1 MTENMLQHVCSN
13 TIPDYQTSVVLNE
26 TIELLLELNQVPQ
39 IPHISNRLNKKRK
52 KNSLSK
58 SGEKQKK
65 IKPNQD
71 DYIDI
76 NDRDNNS
83 MSFSTINTDVVMKQM
98 FMASETGEINT
109 NSVVLSNEEIWYNNF
124 NKVKEYIDNN
134 KKKPTESDRRW
145 ICLQQA
151 NYKNKKAIMKDEN
164 IYSEWTNFIN
174 KYQEYFLSNEEIW
187 YNNLIKIKEYIDEN
201 GKRPSQYDK
210 HKEIKQLG
218 CWLSNQQK
226 KYKKKKQIM
235 KDEDIYSEW
244 TNFMNEY
251 QKKLKSNSLKS
262 NKKYY
267 YNIWYNNLNKVKE
280 YIDNNNKRPSNS
292 DKDIEIKQLAKWICL
307 QQTNYK
313 TKKHIMKDEN
323 IYSEWTNFMNEY
335 QKKLKSNSLKSNK
348 EIWYNTLNKVKE
360 YIDNNKKKPSNS
372 DKDIEIKQLAKWIGT
387 QQTNYKT
394 KKQTMKNE
402 NIYSEWT
409 NFTNDYKEYI
419 KSYQEYLLSNEE
431 IWYNNLI
438 KVKEYIDKNKKKP
451 SNSDKNKEIKQ
462 LASWIGKQQK
472 NYKTKKHTMKNEN
485 IYSKWTNFTNDYKEY
500 IKSYQEYLL
509 SNEEIWYNNLIKV
522 KEYIDKN
529 KKRPSN
535 NDEDIEI
542 KSLSSWIYIQQNKYN
557 YKKHIMKNEDIY
569 CEWTN
574 FMNEYKEYFN

>member
-58 SGEKQKK
+58 SGENTQKK

-76 NDRDNNS
+76 NDNNS
-83 MSFSTINTDVVMKQM
+83 ISFSTINTDVVMKQM

-235 KDEDIYSEW
+235 KDEDIYCEW

-251 QKKLKSNSLKS
+251 KEYIKSNSLKS

-280 YIDNNNKRPSNS
+280 YIDENSKRPSKHDKDIKIKQLGCWISCQQQNYKNKETIMKNKEIYSEFTNFINDYEKYFLSNEEIWYDTFNNLKNYIDKNKKRPSNS

-431 IWYNNLI
+431 IWYNSLN
-438 KVKEYIDKNKKKP
+438 KVKEFIDN
-451 SNSDKNKEIKQ
+451 
-462 LASWIGKQQK
+462 
-472 NYKTKKHTMKNEN
+472 
-485 IYSKWTNFTNDYKEY
+485 
-500 IKSYQEYLL
+500 
-509 SNEEIWYNNLIKV
+509 
-522 KEYIDKN
+522 N

-574 FMNEYKEYFN
+574 FVNDYQEYFN